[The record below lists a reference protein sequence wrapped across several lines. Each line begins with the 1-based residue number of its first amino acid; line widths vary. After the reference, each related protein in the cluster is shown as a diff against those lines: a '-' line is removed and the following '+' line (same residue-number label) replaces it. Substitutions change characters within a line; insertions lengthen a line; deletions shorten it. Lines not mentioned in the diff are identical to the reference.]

1 VEGKER
7 DRGREGEGRR
17 GEGKERK
24 GVGKRRE
31 REGDERGWKGRG
43 GRKESRNT
51 FSINSCLRPC
61 IRHTHTLKYRT
72 TSKQHEIKQ
81 PTMFIYILRLYVIL
95 Y

>member
-51 FSINSCLRPC
+51 FPSIPA
-61 IRHTHTLKYRT
+61 YA
-72 TSKQHEIKQ
+72 
-81 PTMFIYILRLYVIL
+81 PAYVIRIR
-95 Y
+95 